1 LKSVIQEGGGE
12 NKFKKTAEHNGSMLI
27 SEKEKDMKKISLM
40 LVLVLLVSVFA
51 AGCGGS
57 EEPAENGGGGGET
70 VVLRLAS
77 DAPLEHIA
85 TGLNNDAA
93 AMVKERTEG
102 RVEVQYFPAS
112 QLGGYETV
120 YEEVVRGTIDMAQIT
135 IPDALDARLGA
146 AYVPY
151 YAKNYEEAK
160 VLFAP
165 DSYLSTQLGELTAA
179 NGVRFL
185 GIVLEGFIGMG
196 FVKEPNDMF
205 TPGVNKNVKT
215 RSPAMITFRIAQED
229 LGFNPI
235 TVPYAEVPTAIQTK
249 VVDGWVGGTPNMNY
263 AWVGEVINHMYV
275 NYIHA
280 EATSYVI
287 SEKSLAKLSAEDAQ
301 TVIDVFQEQS
311 IKSFTV
317 AEENEKVYMKKLVD
331 DYGVEVVEFTE
342 EQVDA
347 YANFVREKTWPK
359 LEELLTKELMDG
371 MRAEVAKLE

>member
-1 LKSVIQEGGGE
+1 
-12 NKFKKTAEHNGSMLI
+12 
-27 SEKEKDMKKISLM
+27 MKKISLM
-40 LVLVLLVSVFA
+40 LVLILLVSVFA

-160 VLFAP
+160 ILFAP

-179 NGVRFL
+179 NGVKFL

-196 FVKEPNDMF
+196 FVAEPNDVF

-215 RSPAMITFRIAQED
+215 RSPAMITFRVAQED
-229 LGFNPI
+229 LGYNPI

-287 SEKSLAKLSAEDAQ
+287 SEKSLAKLSEEDAQ

-317 AEENEKVYMKKLVD
+317 AEENEKVYMQKLAD
-331 DYGVEVVEFTE
+331 DYGVEVVEFSE
-342 EQVDA
+342 EQVNA
-347 YANFVREKTWPK
+347 YADFVRENTWPK

-371 MRAEVAKLE
+371 MRAEVEKLQ

>member
-1 LKSVIQEGGGE
+1 
-12 NKFKKTAEHNGSMLI
+12 
-27 SEKEKDMKKISLM
+27 
-40 LVLVLLVSVFA
+40 
-51 AGCGGS
+51 
-57 EEPAENGGGGGET
+57 
-70 VVLRLAS
+70 
-77 DAPLEHIA
+77 
-85 TGLNNDAA
+85 
-93 AMVKERTEG
+93 
-102 RVEVQYFPAS
+102 
-112 QLGGYETV
+112 
-120 YEEVVRGTIDMAQIT
+120 MAQIT

-160 VLFAP
+160 ILFAP

-179 NGVRFL
+179 NGVKFL

-196 FVKEPNDMF
+196 FVAEPNDVF

-215 RSPAMITFRIAQED
+215 RSPAMITFRVAQED
-229 LGFNPI
+229 LGYNPI

-287 SEKSLAKLSAEDAQ
+287 SEKSLAKLSEEDAQ

-317 AEENEKVYMKKLVD
+317 AEENEKVYMQKLAD
-331 DYGVEVVEFTE
+331 DYGVEVVEFSE
-342 EQVDA
+342 EQVNA
-347 YANFVREKTWPK
+347 YADFVRENTWPK

-371 MRAEVAKLE
+371 MRAEVEKLQ